1 MTQPIGKS
9 KRGGPGAPNK
19 DRATPR
25 SIRRVGPLL
34 APPPPIV
41 FRTPQRPA
49 PSDDAPNLFYR
60 VVPSE
65 RGESQAALD
74 LSADHG
80 TRVPALSVVCCV
92 TGVSLA
98 DIAPMVLHEP
108 MRIRFA
114 IPDVP
119 GNIRLEAADPDD
131 TSISIQHPPARTR
144 SFGVERTQGLRRVV
158 IPKLP
163 AFAGFRRRG

>member
-1 MTQPIGKS
+1 MTQPIGKF
-9 KRGGPGAPNK
+9 KRGRPGAPDK
-19 DRATPR
+19 QRAAP
-25 SIRRVGPLL
+25 RVGPLL

-49 PSDDAPNLFYR
+49 PSEDAPDLFYS

-74 LSADHG
+74 LSADRG
-80 TRVPALSVVCCV
+80 TRVPALCVVCCV

-98 DIAPMVLHEP
+98 DIAPMVLDQP
-108 MRIRFA
+108 MRIRFSV
-114 IPDVP
+114 PDVP
-119 GNIRLEAADPDD
+119 GNIRLQAADPDD

-144 SFGVERTQGLRRVV
+144 SFGVERVQGGRHVTL
-158 IPKLP
+158 PKLP
-163 AFAGFRRRG
+163 PFAGFRRRG